1 MIPIVSLTLFLP
13 LLGALVLV
21 ALPGISA
28 RGAHAVG
35 LVFAG
40 LAFVGSVVMWARG
53 VGEAGAGEA
62 GAGFSQ
68 VEEIA
73 WIPSV
78 GAAYRVGVD
87 GVSLPLVLLTT
98 VLFVVSLIFSTEI
111 SERARSYVALF
122 LLMETASIGVFVA
135 LDAILFYVFFEVTL
149 VGMYFIIADWGYEE
163 RRRASLTFFLYTLLG
178 SLPLLLAI
186 LGLYLGSEPNTF
198 DMREYIASP
207 PLSGLAAMLALIA
220 MLFTFF
226 VKTPVFPVHTW
237 LPLAHTEAPTAGSV
251 ILAGVML
258 KFGTYGLIRF
268 ALQMTPDAFR
278 AAAPVVVAFGVVSA
292 LYGAFV
298 ALAQTDLK
306 RLVAYTSVNHMGYV
320 VVGVAVAAAA
330 TDASVRAL
338 ALDGAVLQMVS
349 HGVVT
354 GVLFL
359 LVGALQDR
367 AHTREMGAFGG
378 FLRVAPVLGWGFILA
393 AFASLG
399 LPALAHFPAEF
410 QIFLGALQVYPVA
423 VVVVLGIAVTAGL
436 YLRAI
441 VRVFLG
447 TLPEKW
453 TGIKDMGA
461 REALAIVPLLA
472 LTVALGIVP
481 FVVLDVIHRATQ
493 AMGP

>member
-35 LVFAG
+35 LVSAG

-53 VGEAGAGEA
+53 VPSGV
-62 GAGFSQ
+62 GFSQ
-68 VEEIA
+68 VEEVA
-73 WIPSV
+73 WIPSI

-98 VLFVVSLIFSTEI
+98 VLFVVSLIFSTQI

-186 LGLYLGSEPNTF
+186 LGLYLGSDPNTF

-207 PLSGLAAMLALIA
+207 PLSDLAAMLALIA
-220 MLFTFF
+220 MLVTFF

-278 AAAPVVVAFGVVSA
+278 AAAPFVVVFGVFSA

-320 VVGVAVAAAA
+320 VVGVAVAAAS
-330 TDASVRAL
+330 TDASVKAL

-367 AHTREMGAFGG
+367 SHTREMGAFGG
-378 FLRVAPVLGWGFILA
+378 LLRAAPVLGWGFILA

-410 QIFLGALQVYPVA
+410 QIFLGTLQVYPVA

-441 VRVFLG
+441 VKVFLG
-447 TLPEKW
+447 GLPEKW
-453 TGIKDMGA
+453 AGMKDLGA
-461 REALAIVPLLA
+461 REILAIAPLLA
-472 LTVALGIVP
+472 LTVALGVVP
-481 FVVLDVIHRATQ
+481 FLVLDVIHRATQ
-493 AMGP
+493 AIGP